1 MGTHIFVRNI
11 KFTPTWCGIEWALMS
26 VLLDSNIKVIFFWR
40 PVKIKFMIFFER
52 KIKVYDKM
60 VPYFSS

>member
-1 MGTHIFVRNI
+1 
-11 KFTPTWCGIEWALMS
+11 MS